1 LVLNESLQ
9 RALNPTGPTVTRGE
23 RTFRLGDKVMQLRN
37 DYERE
42 VFNGDIGRI
51 SVIDAEAV
59 TMTVTF
65 EGREATYEAGD
76 LEDLVLAYATT
87 IHKSQGSEYPA
98 VVVKMM
104 SAHFVMLSRNL
115 LYTAVTRGKK
125 LVVIVTDGRAL
136 TMALSET
143 RREERLT
150 GLRMR
155 LQASK

>member
-1 LVLNESLQ
+1 
-9 RALNPTGPTVTRGE
+9 
-23 RTFRLGDKVMQLRN
+23 
-37 DYERE
+37 
-42 VFNGDIGRI
+42 
-51 SVIDAEAV
+51 
-59 TMTVTF
+59 
-65 EGREATYEAGD
+65 
-76 LEDLVLAYATT
+76 
-87 IHKSQGSEYPA
+87 
-98 VVVKMM
+98 
-104 SAHFVMLSRNL
+104 MLSRNL